1 MNYIGS
7 KYSLLSFI
15 TNTITNVVGGDLSDK
30 VFCDIFAGTG
40 IVGRTFKPMV
50 KKVISNDL
58 EYYSYVLNRNY
69 LGISDDIP
77 NKEDYIRQLNKE
89 IVNYK
94 NNNDMAN
101 YAIQVHAMKSNARS
115 FGFMKLGDIAYDHE
129 MKSKANDTL
138 YVNEHFSEL
147 ENEVRNVINII
158 TNYMAM

>member
-1 MNYIGS
+1 M
-7 KYSLLSFI
+7 
-15 TNTITNVVGGDLSDK
+15 DK
-30 VFCDIFAGTG
+30 IEYLKSNGVDADTA
-40 IVGRTFKPMV
+40 
-50 KKVISNDL
+50 ISNMFDV
-58 EYYSYVLNRNY
+58 ETYNEMLNDY
-69 LGISDDIP
+69 FEALP
-77 NKEDYIRQLNKE
+77 NDFNNL
-89 IVNYK
+89 VNYK

-138 YVNEHFSEL
+138 YINEHFSEL